1 MRCIHST
8 GRSLANLLQDV
19 NGGLADYERLRMLV
33 VVPEPWTIESGC
45 LTPTMKV
52 RRAAIE
58 ASVASQL
65 DGWYASDRPV
75 QWMERAPGDASTPLG
90 TGR

>member
-1 MRCIHST
+1 MSDANFRRVVEAELT
-8 GRSLANLLQDV
+8 GLLRQLNDD
-19 NGGLADYERLRMLV
+19 LADYERLRMLV

-58 ASVASQL
+58 ARVAPHL
-65 DGWYASDRPV
+65 DDW
-75 QWMERAPGDASTPLG
+75 
-90 TGR
+90 